1 LLNILSKIFFMFERP
16 HLQQLINTIQEPRKF
31 IQVILGPRQVGKTT
45 LVSQLVHKYPYES
58 VLISADAVGSS
69 NTFWL
74 EQQWETARIKLKQ
87 SGAKEFLLVIDEIQK
102 IDQWSETVKSLWDAD
117 TKNNI
122 PLKVI
127 VLGSSRLLIQNGLTE
142 SLAGRFETTF
152 MSHWSFSEMQEAF
165 GWNENQY
172 VWFGGYPGSATLISD
187 EQRWKHYVRESLV
200 ETSISKDILMLT
212 RVDKPALMKRLFELS
227 CHYSGQI
234 LSFNKML
241 GQLKDAGNT
250 TTLSHYLS
258 LLSTA
263 GLVAGIEKYSNNIIR
278 KKSSSP
284 KFQVYNTALISAQSD
299 YSFDEAIGNPAIWGR
314 LVESAIGAHLLNYS
328 ISRDFTLSYWRDG
341 DEEVDFVIEQKQLI
355 GIEVKSG
362 ASQKTSGMASFKK
375 KFNPDKILLVGNSGL
390 SWQEFLKIK
399 PLDLFE
405 L

>member
-1 LLNILSKIFFMFERP
+1 
-16 HLQQLINTIQEPRKF
+16 
-31 IQVILGPRQVGKTT
+31 V
-45 LVSQLVHKYPYES
+45 VSE
-58 VLISADAVGSS
+58 DAVGS
-69 NTFWL
+69 NNAYWL
-74 EQQWETARIKLKQ
+74 EQHWETARIKLKQ
-87 SGAKEFLLVIDEIQK
+87 SGAKEFLLVVDEIQK
-102 IDQWSETVKSLWDAD
+102 IDNWSEIVKLLWDTD
-117 TKNNI
+117 TKNNV
-122 PLKVI
+122 PLKVVI
-127 VLGSSRLLIQNGLTE
+127 LGSSRLLIQQGLTE

-152 MSHWSFSEMQEAF
+152 MSHWSFSEMHEAF

-172 VWFGGYPGSATLISD
+172 VWFGGYPGAATLISD
-187 EQRWKHYVRESLV
+187 EQRWKHYVKESLI

-284 KFQVYNTALISAQSD
+284 KFQVYNTALISAQSND
-299 YSFDEAIGNPAIWGR
+299 SFDEAIANPAIWGR
-314 LVESAIGAHLLNYS
+314 LVESAVGAHLLNHAVS
-328 ISRDFTLSYWRDG
+328 GDFTLSYWREG
-341 DEEVDFVIEQKQLI
+341 DEEVDFVMEQKQLI

-362 ASQKTSGMASFKK
+362 AVQKTSGMAAFKK
-375 KFNPDKILLVGNSGL
+375 KFNPNKILLIGNTGL
-390 SWQEFLKIK
+390 TWQEFLKTK
-399 PLDLFE
+399 PADLFG
-405 L
+405 

>member
-1 LLNILSKIFFMFERP
+1 LLNTLSKLFIMFERP
-16 HLQQLINTIQEPRKF
+16 HLQQVTKRILEPRKF

-45 LVSQLVHKYPYES
+45 LVSQLVQKYKSETL
-58 VLISADAVGSS
+58 VVSADALGAS
-69 NTFWL
+69 NTYWL

-87 SGAKEFLLVIDEIQK
+87 SGAEEFLLVVDEIQK
-102 IDQWSETVKSLWDAD
+102 IDNWSETVKLLWDTD
-117 TKNNI
+117 TKNNVQ
-122 PLKVI
+122 LKLI
-127 VLGSSRLLIQNGLTE
+127 ILGSSRLLIQQGLTE

-152 MSHWSFSEMQEAF
+152 MSHWSFSEMHEAF
-165 GWNENQY
+165 GWSENQY
-172 VWFGGYPGSATLISD
+172 VWFGGYPGAASLISD
-187 EQRWKHYVRESLV
+187 EQRWKHYVKESLI
-200 ETSISKDILMLT
+200 ESSISKDILMLT

-284 KFQVYNTALISAQSD
+284 KFQVYNTALISAQSND
-299 YSFDEAIGNPAIWGR
+299 SFEEATANPAIWGR
-314 LVESAIGAHLLNYS
+314 LVESAVGAHLLNHA
-328 ISRDFTLSYWRDG
+328 ITGDFSLSYWREG
-341 DEEVDFVIEQKQLI
+341 DEEVDFVMEQKQLI

-362 ASQKTSGMASFKK
+362 AVQKTSGMAAFKK
-375 KFNPDKILLVGNSGL
+375 KFNPDKILLIGNTGFT
-390 SWQEFLKIK
+390 WQEFLKTK
-399 PLDLFE
+399 PSDLFG
-405 L
+405 

>member
-1 LLNILSKIFFMFERP
+1 M
-16 HLQQLINTIQEPRKF
+16 
-31 IQVILGPRQVGKTT
+31 
-45 LVSQLVHKYPYES
+45 
-58 VLISADAVGSS
+58 
-69 NTFWL
+69 
-74 EQQWETARIKLKQ
+74 KL
-87 SGAKEFLLVIDEIQK
+87 
-102 IDQWSETVKSLWDAD
+102 LWDTD
-117 TKNNI
+117 TKNNV
-122 PLKVI
+122 PPKVVI
-127 VLGSSRLLIQNGLTE
+127 LGSSRLLIQHGLTE

-152 MSHWSFSEMQEAF
+152 MSHWSFSEMHEAF
-165 GWNENQY
+165 GWNENQF

-187 EQRWKHYVRESLV
+187 EQRWKHYVKESLI

-284 KFQVYNTALISAQSD
+284 KFQVYNTALISAQSND
-299 YSFDEAIGNPAIWGR
+299 SFEEAMANPAVWGR
-314 LVESAIGAHLLNYS
+314 LVESAVGAHLLNHAVFG
-328 ISRDFTLSYWRDG
+328 DFSLSYWREG
-341 DEEVDFVIEQKQLI
+341 NEEVDFVLKQKQLI

-362 ASQKTSGMASFKK
+362 AVQKTSGMAAFKK
-375 KFNPDKILLVGNSGL
+375 KFNPDKVLLIENTGL
-390 SWQEFLKIK
+390 TWQEFLKTK
-399 PLDLFE
+399 PADLFG
-405 L
+405 